1 MELIETSFLMFIV
14 FSFLGW
20 IWESVIYSL
29 IDKHRIVNRGF
40 MSGPYIPIYGT
51 GALIDLLILGNITD
65 MVLLFFVSATLCTMV
80 EYVASCVMEKLFNA
94 RWWDYYDMFWHLN
107 GRICI
112 EGFLA
117 FGGLSVALVK
127 WINPFTADLIGRLSP
142 TALHITAGTLFVI
155 FVTDFVLSVK
165 QAVDFEQ
172 KVRKIAEMLLAAKD
186 RMVAVYDTVVIETIF
201 RKAVSLLTKSQKRML
216 RAFPAMRSVSY
227 PGIIKSIRSVL
238 PSSREKADYET
249 VTDALARREE
259 QRRRTAGDRSAADSL
274 KQSAAEAA
282 GEPAKP
288 QAPRD
293 DGNAKE

>member
-155 FVTDFVLSVK
+155 RNTSAK
-165 QAVDFEQ
+165 M
-172 KVRKIAEMLLAAKD
+172 IA
-186 RMVAVYDTVVIETIF
+186 
-201 RKAVSLLTKSQKRML
+201 
-216 RAFPAMRSVSY
+216 
-227 PGIIKSIRSVL
+227 
-238 PSSREKADYET
+238 
-249 VTDALARREE
+249 
-259 QRRRTAGDRSAADSL
+259 
-274 KQSAAEAA
+274 
-282 GEPAKP
+282 
-288 QAPRD
+288 
-293 DGNAKE
+293 